1 MIKLSLFKIKN
12 KLKIIWIII
21 NHLKNLSLVKGNK
34 KQILIICDGII
45 SHGGLVDRLKGII
58 SFYQIAKLKD
68 FDFKIQFNNPFR
80 LTEFLVP
87 NSYNWSTTIV
97 DLKWNPLNTSFLLL
111 MDNFE
116 FDPIA
121 SFTKSKKYNFIIYC
135 NVDYL
140 SKIHLDKSK
149 IEVAQIWQNS
159 YRELFTPSKYFKEK
173 LEEVKIESK
182 RIAVHTRFTGLMGDF
197 KDSSNKTI
205 SNERKTEILKLLMTE
220 INKISK
226 IIKIKYK
233 KIDALINNASNNPTP
248 GKNKNIFENF
258 LENSW
263 DEDLNVGL
271 KGSFLCTKIFGRIM
285 KYNSSLTSIINISS
299 DLGIVAPDQSIYE
312 NGYKKPVTYSVIKH
326 GIIGLTKYTASYWA
340 NQNIRCNT
348 IAPGPID
355 GNQKSNLKKKL
366 IKKIPSGRLATRE
379 DITNTILFLIS
390 KKSSYINGATI
401 IIDGGK
407 TII

>member
-1 MIKLSLFKIKN
+1 MFPDLKN
-12 KLKIIWIII
+12 KVVILTGGTGFLGSYIYKTLKKLKVRVIVLDLKKNEKI
-21 NHLKNLSLVKGNK
+21 NAKN
-34 KQILIICDGII
+34 
-45 SHGGLVDRLKGII
+45 
-58 SFYQIAKLKD
+58 FYQ
-68 FDFKIQFNNPFR
+68 
-80 LTEFLVP
+80 
-87 NSYNWSTTIV
+87 V
-97 DLKWNPLNTSFLLL
+97 DITS
-111 MDNFE
+111 E
-116 FDPIA
+116 
-121 SFTKSKKYNFIIYC
+121 
-135 NVDYL
+135 
-140 SKIHLDKSK
+140 
-149 IEVAQIWQNS
+149 
-159 YRELFTPSKYFKEK
+159 
-173 LEEVKIESK
+173 
-182 RIAVHTRFTGLMGDF
+182 
-197 KDSSNKTI
+197 
-205 SNERKTEILKLLMTE
+205 TE

>member
-21 NHLKNLSLVKGNK
+21 NHLKNLSIVKGNK

-58 SFYQIAKLKD
+58 SFYQIAKLKN

-87 NSYNWSTTIV
+87 NSYNWITTIV
-97 DLKWNPLNTSFLLL
+97 DLKWNPLNTSFLVL

-205 SNERKTEILKLLMTE
+205 SNERKTEILKLLITE
-220 INKISK
+220 INKISLANPNFQ
-226 IIKIKYK
+226 ICIFSDSIQFLNYIKSNTKFFV
-233 KIDALINNASNNPTP
+233 IDGTLLHLGLASR
-248 GKNKNIFENF
+248 KKNIK
-258 LENSW
+258 
-263 DEDLNVGL
+263 DHL
-271 KGSFLCTKIFGRIM
+271 KTFIDFYLIAQSTKIF
-285 KYNSSLTSIINISS
+285 
-299 DLGIVAPDQSIYE
+299 
-312 NGYKKPVTYSVIKH
+312 
-326 GIIGLTKYTASYWA
+326 
-340 NQNIRCNT
+340 
-348 IAPGPID
+348 
-355 GNQKSNLKKKL
+355 L
-366 IKKIPSGRLATRE
+366 IKTDEMHNSAFSMYASKIE
-379 DITNTILFLIS
+379 NTQFEKIEIC
-390 KKSSYINGATI
+390 
-401 IIDGGK
+401 
-407 TII
+407 